1 MTQAETSKV
10 LKVVPERHLNCRFM
24 PFVTKTKSDAV
35 HAGDIV
41 TQAETSKLLKVVPER
56 HLDCPCTAFVT
67 KTRSALHTVPQGRTV
82 MLCRRHC
89 DPGRDQQAAEGGA

>member
-41 TQAETSKLLKVVPER
+41 TQAETSK
-56 HLDCPCTAFVT
+56 
-67 KTRSALHTVPQGRTV
+67 
-82 MLCRRHC
+82 
-89 DPGRDQQAAEGGA
+89 